1 MKSGKQGNNY
11 TSESFYLTQ
20 TERYAQR
27 LFEMFHP
34 VAIRLISH
42 CDAVLRMGGPSQG
55 ADDMVRIGQEQGKI
69 IFRDLGEVPTFGF
82 AK

>member
-1 MKSGKQGNNY
+1 
-11 TSESFYLTQ
+11 
-20 TERYAQR
+20 
-27 LFEMFHP
+27 MFHP
-34 VAIRLISH
+34 IAIRLISH

-69 IFRDLGEVPTFGF
+69 IFRDLREVPTFDF